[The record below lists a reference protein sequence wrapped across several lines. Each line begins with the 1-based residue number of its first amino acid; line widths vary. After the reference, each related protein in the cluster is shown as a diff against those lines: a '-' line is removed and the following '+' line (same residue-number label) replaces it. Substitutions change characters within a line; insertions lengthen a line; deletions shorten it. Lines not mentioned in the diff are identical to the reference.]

1 MTVVAPSAALADAL
15 ATAAF
20 VLGPE
25 AGLELLGEF
34 AQAEGLIVAADGR
47 VFSSAGLEGMIAW
60 P

>member
-1 MTVVAPSAALADAL
+1 MVAATAADADAL

-25 AGLELLGEF
+25 AGRRLVEAWG
-34 AQAEGLIVAADGR
+34 GLALVVAADGEVSLSEALKER
-47 VFSSAGLEGMIAW
+47 VRW